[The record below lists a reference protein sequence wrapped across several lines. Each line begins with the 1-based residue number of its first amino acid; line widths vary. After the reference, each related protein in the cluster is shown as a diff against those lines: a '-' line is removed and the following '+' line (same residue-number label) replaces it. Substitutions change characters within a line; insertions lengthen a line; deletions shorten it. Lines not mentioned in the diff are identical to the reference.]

1 MARKKNNT
9 VTESEKNYYKLN
21 TDAVER
27 LAGAAKGNARK
38 VSDEELNRYKSSLI
52 GLLPVWVKAIFI
64 KFWFAGASCFFF
76 YWGLA
81 GYISSWLDQMFI
93 LGLGLGIVTDI
104 LTNNV
109 LRFFSGDDKEFYPYM
124 MFPSAKYWTFIANII
139 YAFVLLVLTIGV
151 YRFLGVG
158 VEPLLFG
165 IVYTGFDMLLIKL
178 KDLILRSFREK
189 NNEK

>member
-1 MARKKNNT
+1 MTRKKNNT
-9 VTESEKNYYKLN
+9 VSESEKNYYKLN

-27 LAGAAKGNARK
+27 LAGATKGTARK

-52 GLLPVWVKAIFI
+52 GLLPTWVKAIFI

-81 GYISSWLDQMFI
+81 AYIGSWLDQMVI
-93 LGLGLGIVTDI
+93 LGLGLGLVTDI

-124 MFPSAKYWTFIANII
+124 MFPSSKYWTFVANII

-151 YRFLGVG
+151 YRFFGFG

-165 IVYTGFDMLLIKL
+165 VVYTAFDMLLIKL
-178 KDLILRSFREK
+178 KDLILKSFREK
-189 NNEK
+189 KNER